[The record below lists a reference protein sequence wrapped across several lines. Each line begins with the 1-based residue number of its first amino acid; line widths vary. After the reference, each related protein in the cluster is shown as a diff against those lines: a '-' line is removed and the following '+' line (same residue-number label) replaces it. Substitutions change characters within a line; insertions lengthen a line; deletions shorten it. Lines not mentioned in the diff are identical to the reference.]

1 MRKSFD
7 VIWTHTAENDLLG
20 IIEYI
25 AQNSIENALSI
36 LENIKKQVSDLY
48 FSPKRCR
55 IVPELANQG
64 INQYREMIIPPW
76 RVIYKISESSVY
88 VLSVLNSRQNIE
100 DILLKRL
107 TPLNH

>member
-1 MRKSFD
+1 MKKTFE
-7 VIWTHTAENDLLG
+7 VIWTNTAENDLLG

-25 AQNSIENALSI
+25 AHNSIENALSI
-36 LENIKKQVSDLY
+36 LENIKKQVSELY

-64 INQYREMIIPPW
+64 INQYRDMVIPPW
-76 RVIYKISESSVY
+76 RVIYRISESTVY
-88 VLSVLNSRQNIE
+88 VLSVLDSRQNIE

-107 TPLNH
+107 TPLSH

>member
-1 MRKSFD
+1 MKKSFD

-20 IIEYI
+20 IVEYI
-25 AQNSIENALSI
+25 AQDSIENALSI

-76 RVIYKISESSVY
+76 RVIYKISESTVY
-88 VLSVLNSRQNIE
+88 VLSVLDSRQNIE